1 MKKISYYIKSMRLR
15 SLPLSL
21 AGVCLGMALAASDY
35 RISWKVALLVML
47 TTCCLQILSN
57 ISNEL
62 AMP

>member
-1 MKKISYYIKSMRLR
+1 MRLR

-62 AMP
+62 GDA